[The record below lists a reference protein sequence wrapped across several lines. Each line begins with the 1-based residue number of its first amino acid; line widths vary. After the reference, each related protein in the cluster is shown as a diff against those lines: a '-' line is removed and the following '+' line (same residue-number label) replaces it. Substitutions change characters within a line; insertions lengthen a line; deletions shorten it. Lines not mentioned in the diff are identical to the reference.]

1 MMPREN
7 PDASRL
13 PPPPMSEGGGREM
26 AMRVLIV
33 DDSRT
38 ARLMLK
44 RVLPAQLG
52 AEIIEASSG
61 NEALTRVATE
71 RIDVMF
77 LDLTMSGVDG
87 YQVLESMQ
95 KNGRMPMTIV
105 VSADVQPLAQERVRK
120 LGAAAFI
127 PKTVNQRD
135 LTTV

>member
-1 MMPREN
+1 
-7 PDASRL
+7 
-13 PPPPMSEGGGREM
+13 M

-44 RVLPAQLG
+44 RVLPAKLG
-52 AEIIEASSG
+52 AEIVEASSG
-61 NEALTRVATE
+61 MEALSRVATE
-71 RIDVMF
+71 TIDLMF

-95 KNGRMPMTIV
+95 KAGRMPMTIV

-120 LGAAAFI
+120 LGAAAFV

-135 LTTV
+135 LTTVLETAGLL